1 MSRFLENFS
10 IDRFSF
16 WLGFLAGILVWWIIG
31 RSRPWLSQQF
41 KLAHQKIKTIR
52 DNITAST
59 DIRLRNDIIRHS
71 ERLHLASPLFSLSEI
86 IILPRLLAPP
96 AIVEPGKSPP
106 PEDIA
111 AQTVPFLPDWPEI
124 AAVYQAPTFTLAEAL
139 QGNANLVLTGHPGSG
154 KTVALAHLAF
164 QLAKQETLPGNLNRY
179 IPLLIHAADLIFPAQ
194 ITDNLFEPLTR
205 AISIYASGQTQTKL
219 PSYLA
224 TIFLNGQALLLL
236 DGLDELPVDSIQ
248 PIVDYLK
255 KLLEKFP
262 HTRVVTT
269 AGPDQYDGL
278 LPLGFIPVPLAVWGT
293 NQKSEFLERWSSLW
307 NRYVEQPGAQT
318 EPVDV
323 VLINSWL
330 VSDRLPNSPMEFT
343 LKVWAVYAGDILG
356 QKLVDSLE
364 AYIRRMT
371 HGIDGARQGLE
382 NLAFQAIYSQSPFF
396 SQKDA
401 RGWVSEF
408 DKMVQP
414 ANGTIEEDPQQ
425 PDTVV
430 QEQRS
435 EVTSPISRILSALT
449 DNGLVQP
456 RLDSRMGLI
465 HPMVLSYLAGRS
477 MASNTQKIAS
487 DLQLTWTT
495 SAHAAGFMAAQ
506 QSESPIVDLVLQA
519 NKEPLYKELL
529 MVGRWLSFTQDNIQW
544 RSTVMRQLA
553 TVLQNEANPQGL
565 RARAMAALAVA
576 GISGVGVL
584 FRQLMTSH
592 QPDQRQI
599 TALGC
604 GYLRDIKVVD
614 DLNNLMSDPISG
626 VHCAASLAL
635 VAIGN
640 KQSLE
645 YVADALLGGDD
656 EIRRSAA
663 EALANNTEEGY
674 PTLKE
679 GSELDDVLVRKAVI
693 FGLQRIQQ
701 PWAAQIIE
709 KLYVGDDQWVVKDA
723 ASQALREMALANAR
737 IPKPYPPTYNL
748 PWLIAF
754 GGERGIG
761 VAPGKAAWDLLM
773 LVLREGSEE
782 QRIAAMNYLA
792 YQGESSVIVPL
803 YHILYSDAD
812 NLSEAAYQAIW
823 YLAASGIETPSPT
836 QFGLGFSD

>member
-1 MSRFLENFS
+1 MSRFLENFAF
-10 IDRFSF
+10 DRFSF
-16 WLGFLAGILVWWIIG
+16 WLGFLAGILVWWLIG
-31 RSRPWLSQQF
+31 RARPWLSQQF
-41 KLAHQKIKTIR
+41 KLVRQKIQIAR

-59 DIRLRNDIIRHS
+59 DVRLRNDIIRHS

-86 IILPRLLAPP
+86 VIQPRLLAPP
-96 AIVEPGKSPP
+96 ANIEPGKPP
-106 PEDIA
+106 PAEDIA

-154 KTVALAHLAF
+154 KTVALAHLAY
-164 QLAKQETLPGNLNRY
+164 QLARRETLPGNLNRY
-179 IPLLIHAADLIFPAQ
+179 VPLLIHAADLIFPAQ
-194 ITDNLFEPLTR
+194 STDNLLEPLTR
-205 AISIYASGQTQTKL
+205 AISIYASGQTQIKL
-219 PSYLA
+219 SSYLT
-224 TIFLNGQALLLL
+224 TIFPNGQGLLLL
-236 DGLDELPVDSIQ
+236 DGLDELPVDSLQ
-248 PIVDYLK
+248 PIVDYLN
-255 KLLEKFP
+255 KLLEKYP
-262 HTRVVTT
+262 NTRVVTT

-293 NQKSEFLERWSSLW
+293 YQKSEFLERWSSIW
-307 NRYVEQPGAQT
+307 NKYVEKPGT
-318 EPVDV
+318 ENEPVDV

-330 VSDRLPNSPMEFT
+330 VSDRLPYSPMEFT
-343 LKVWAVYAGDILG
+343 LKVWAVFAGDILG

-382 NLAFQAIYSQSPFF
+382 NLAFQAIYSNSPFF

-408 DKMVQP
+408 DKSVQP
-414 ANGTIEEDPQQ
+414 SIVAPDEAPQQ
-425 PDTVV
+425 PDTVI

-449 DNGLVQP
+449 DNSLVQSH
-456 RLDSRMGLI
+456 LDARMGLI
-465 HPMVLSYLAGRS
+465 HPMVLSYLAGCS
-477 MASNTQKIAS
+477 MTSNTPRIAS
-487 DLQLTWTT
+487 DLQLIWTT
-495 SAHAAGFMAAQ
+495 SANAAGFMVAQ

-519 NKEPLYKELL
+519 NQEPLYSELL
-529 MVGRWLSFTQDNIQW
+529 MVGRWLSFNQGNHQW
-544 RSTVMRQLA
+544 RSTVMRRLA
-553 TVLQNEANPQGL
+553 TVLQNESNPLGL
-565 RARAMAALAVA
+565 RARVMAALAVA
-576 GISGVGVL
+576 GISGVDVL
-584 FRQLMTSH
+584 FRQLMTSR

-604 GYLRDIKVVD
+604 GYLRDTKAVD
-614 DLNNLMSDPISG
+614 DLNNLMSDPAPE
-626 VHCAASLAL
+626 VQRAASLAL

-656 EIRRSAA
+656 AIRKSAA
-663 EALANNTEEGY
+663 EALANNVEEGF

-693 FGLQRIQQ
+693 FGLQRIHQ

-709 KLYVGDDQWVVKDA
+709 KLYVGDEQWVVKDA
-723 ASQALREMALANAR
+723 ASQALKEMALPDAR

-773 LVLREGSEE
+773 LVLRK
-782 QRIAAMNYLA
+782 
-792 YQGESSVIVPL
+792 
-803 YHILYSDAD
+803 
-812 NLSEAAYQAIW
+812 
-823 YLAASGIETPSPT
+823 
-836 QFGLGFSD
+836 